1 MKKRALTAALLI
13 LTALLIAACAQDNL
27 SEESN
32 YQLYYTT
39 QTETAR
45 GADAIGE
52 CPLEIE
58 DEQNLTTQELAQT
71 LLEALLLPPEDPR
84 LTSPFPSGTQLQEV
98 TVSGRRANVSLTAH
112 YARLSGVDLSLAD
125 YCITL
130 TLTQL
135 DGINAVTI
143 TANGRELPYRKTQ
156 LMTAADTLLSSREDA
171 LRPITVLL
179 YFLDTKT
186 GELRAQQQTLA
197 LYEGQTR
204 VNAVLEAMRLGP
216 EGDET
221 LTCLLPE
228 DLLVLSSR
236 IEDGICYLNLSPGLT
251 LPEDEEAQRQML
263 DSLVLSLCSL
273 SGVEQVQILLDG
285 ETAEQLGEVEIGEPL
300 PKEER

>member
-171 LRPITVLL
+171 LRPITVLSEVRM
-179 YFLDTKT
+179 YCSAAT
-186 GELRAQQQTLA
+186 GRCLFRLRS
-197 LYEGQTR
+197 TR
-204 VNAVLEAMRLGP
+204 K
-216 EGDET
+216 
-221 LTCLLPE
+221 
-228 DLLVLSSR
+228 SS
-236 IEDGICYLNLSPGLT
+236 CPSP
-251 LPEDEEAQRQML
+251 PP
-263 DSLVLSLCSL
+263 
-273 SGVEQVQILLDG
+273 
-285 ETAEQLGEVEIGEPL
+285 EVEVPPL
-300 PKEER
+300 SRL